1 MKKEKELDNLTRDVL
16 AAEAAGFGCHYG
28 DYIAK
33 FGHTGQPEPKKTDKR
48 EIVCVGCGTVFY
60 VSDNHRRKYCSPG
73 CRERSGI
80 GKIWKAKN
88 AGLLALRSRNKRV
101 LCPNRKA
108 ERKMLMQ
115 KPWENSSGL
124 PDPTAYAAT
133 KTISEEEQRVSDLV
147 KALRYIISLSDFEL
161 INRME
166 FRNRRSG
173 RVYR

>member
-1 MKKEKELDNLTRDVL
+1 MNYDDFLHSKVQVAQACGFEMPKEQMNPMMFEWQKDITR
-16 AAEAAGFGCHYG
+16 
-28 DYIAK
+28 
-33 FGHTGQPEPKKTDKR
+33 
-48 EIVCVGCGTVFY
+48 
-60 VSDNHRRKYCSPG
+60 
-73 CRERSGI
+73 
-80 GKIWKAKN
+80 W
-88 AGLLALRSRNKRV
+88 ALRSRN
-101 LCPNRKA
+101 NRMLFIIERLRRNQKA

>member
-1 MKKEKELDNLTRDVL
+1 MQGKGQIQAKHGKQKEK
-16 AAEAAGFGCHYG
+16 
-28 DYIAK
+28 
-33 FGHTGQPEPKKTDKR
+33 
-48 EIVCVGCGTVFY
+48 VCIERL
-60 VSDNHRRKYCSPG
+60 RR
-73 CRERSGI
+73 
-80 GKIWKAKN
+80 N
-88 AGLLALRSRNKRV
+88 Q
-101 LCPNRKA
+101 KA